1 MAIYIF
7 NEDVE
12 FTLEDEVGTINWIQN
27 ILYDESFVDENIN
40 YIFCSDKYLHGLN
53 LNYLDHDTF
62 TDIITFDN
70 SEAEG
75 NIEAD
80 IFISIDRVRENAAKL
95 KKPLAEEVHRVM
107 IHGLLHIVGYSD
119 KTDSEKQV
127 MREKEDA
134 CLSLRWF
141 LSTFHVEHKL
151 T

>member
-1 MAIYIF
+1 VAIYIF

-12 FTLEDEVGTINWIQN
+12 FTLQDQAGTINWIQN
-27 ILYDESFVDENIN
+27 VLYDESFVDENIN
-40 YIFCSDKYLHGLN
+40 YIFCSDKYLHELN
-53 LNYLDHDTF
+53 LEYLDHDTL

-80 IFISIDRVRENAAKL
+80 IFISIDRVRENATHL
-95 KKPLAEEVHRVM
+95 NKPMEEELHRVM
-107 IHGLLHIVGYSD
+107 IHGLLHIMGYGD

-134 CLSLRWF
+134 CLSLR
-141 LSTFHVEHKL
+141 
-151 T
+151 